1 MDGEILLRWLGMLAA
16 ALHEQ
21 RDALSALDAA
31 IGDCDHGTNMDRGF
45 AAVAA
50 RLPEWHGGLQEGTL
64 DAGGVLK
71 GAATT
76 LISTVGGASGPL
88 YGTAFLRAGAALAG
102 ATDPIGAAAFVGA
115 LEAAANGVAARG
127 RATSGEKTM
136 LDAFLPAVAAMRAA
150 VDAGRDLREAAAA
163 GADAAEEGMRST
175 IPMVATKG
183 RAANLGPRSAGH
195 QDPGATSTALVFRA
209 LAEALDGAGRA

>member
-1 MDGEILLRWLGMLAA
+1 MDGEMLLRWLGMLAA
-16 ALHEQ
+16 VLHER
-21 RDALSALDAA
+21 RDALNALDAA
-31 IGDCDHGTNMDRGF
+31 IGDGDHGTNMDRGF

-50 RLPEWHGGLQEGTL
+50 RVPEWRAGVQEGTL
-64 DAGGVLK
+64 DAGGILK
-71 GAATT
+71 GTATT

-88 YGTAFLRAGAALAG
+88 YGTAFLRAGGALAG
-102 ATDPIGAAAFVGA
+102 ATDPIGGAAFVAA

-150 VDAGRDLREAAAA
+150 VDAGRDLPEAASAAA
-163 GADAAEEGMRST
+163 GVAEEGMRNT

-195 QDPGATSTALVFRA
+195 QDPGATSTALLFRT
-209 LAEALDGAGRA
+209 LAEALADTVRV